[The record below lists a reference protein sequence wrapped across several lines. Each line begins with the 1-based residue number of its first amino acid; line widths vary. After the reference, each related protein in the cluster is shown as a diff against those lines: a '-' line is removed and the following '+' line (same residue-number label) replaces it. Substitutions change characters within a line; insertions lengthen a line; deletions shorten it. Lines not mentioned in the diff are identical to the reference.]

1 MIQIGLNQAFGFLTI
16 QMGILTTIKQSLTA
30 QAKAME
36 AEKKQL
42 EELIMDRLRKI
53 NALKLN
59 ARFGYI
65 RKFGYMPL
73 ERQDIA
79 EHLRDIMEPRGYR
92 MIRCVEEGYLP
103 GQYSTVGSV

>member
-1 MIQIGLNQAFGFLTI
+1 MI

-65 RKFGYMPL
+65 RKFGSMHL
-73 ERQDIA
+73 ECQDIA